1 VHPLA
6 FRSPLG
12 RERNI
17 LEYQVQQTERGATI
31 AIRAQ
36 GQVETEALKRRLE
49 LELVKLGL
57 HNPEVTIEVVSQ
69 LDRQQTGKLKRFF
82 PSPSA

>member
-1 VHPLA
+1 VHPIA

-17 LEYQVQQTERGATI
+17 LEYQVRQTERGATI

-36 GQVETEALKRRLE
+36 GQVEMEALKRRLE
-49 LELVKLGL
+49 LELVTLGL
-57 HNPEVTIEVVSQ
+57 QNPAVIIEVVSEF
-69 LDRQQTGKLKRFF
+69 DRSATGKLKRFF
-82 PSPSA
+82 PSTSA